1 MSGGVSVNAELV
13 KKAKEAI
20 KIGRLNGRVINVSEA
35 FKKFPVE
42 KEMHKGRI
50 ESFKK
55 EDVDK

>member
-1 MSGGVSVNAELV
+1 MNAELV